1 MLFWQSVRKGKFT
14 VAEMGGAVVVV
25 WVVPPCLGWC
35 MTEENNPRRA
45 MAEVNRR
52 RRIDQIVSVGA
63 AVDQI
68 VPVGAAVGAEM
79 GVEAEMRAGR
89 RNVKGG
95 VVVVVAEVRIL
106 GEEGWKSLKVVVL
119 HAKVVVVEVVKGRN
133 DERLTEGEGVVE

>member
-1 MLFWQSVRKGKFT
+1 
-14 VAEMGGAVVVV
+14 
-25 WVVPPCLGWC
+25 
-35 MTEENNPRRA
+35 MTEKNPRRV
-45 MAEVNRR
+45 MAEVNPR
-52 RRIDQIVSVGA
+52 RRIDQIVPVGA

>member
-1 MLFWQSVRKGKFT
+1 
-14 VAEMGGAVVVV
+14 
-25 WVVPPCLGWC
+25 
-35 MTEENNPRRA
+35 MTEENPRRR
-45 MAEVNRR
+45 MAEVSPR
-52 RRIDQIVSVGA
+52 RRI
-63 AVDQI
+63 DQI

-95 VVVVVAEVRIL
+95 VVVMVAEVRIL